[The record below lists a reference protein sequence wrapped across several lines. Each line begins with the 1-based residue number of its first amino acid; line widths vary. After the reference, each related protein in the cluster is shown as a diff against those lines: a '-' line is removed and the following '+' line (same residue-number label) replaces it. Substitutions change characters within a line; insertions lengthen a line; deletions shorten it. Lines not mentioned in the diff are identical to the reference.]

1 MSSVIKSRSC
11 QITWPQRS
19 RVLPQNNN
27 GVRPRSSS
35 QEFNRCTFVC
45 QSLLSTLSTAWL
57 EFWLKHFN
65 SNEKRIQNWSFLMFF
80 FFFLPFTI
88 GRLHQARRRNS
99 VTELF
104 FDYFTTFYFLHSDVV
119 ALYMDILF
127 NNLQSFIY
135 SMYRITPLYNNRRA
149 CSFLSIDDVH
159 SNAPFLFKAPNKWQ
173 LCSFHLES
181 LLNRLVFVS
190 CTSLK
195 N

>member
-1 MSSVIKSRSC
+1 MYFCLPKSVEHTEHC
-11 QITWPQRS
+11 VT
-19 RVLPQNNN
+19 RVLVKAFQLQ
-27 GVRPRSSS
+27 R
-35 QEFNRCTFVC
+35 
-45 QSLLSTLSTAWL
+45 
-57 EFWLKHFN
+57 
-65 SNEKRIQNWSFLMFF
+65 EKDSKLVIPYVFF